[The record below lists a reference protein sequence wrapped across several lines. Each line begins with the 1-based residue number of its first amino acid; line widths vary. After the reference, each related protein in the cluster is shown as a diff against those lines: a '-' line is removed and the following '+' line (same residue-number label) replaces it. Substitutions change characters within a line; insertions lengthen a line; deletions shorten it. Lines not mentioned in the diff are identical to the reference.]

1 MSLGVRSSLC
11 YLRKNAGLL
20 KMLSPKSYDPGQ
32 ILVPLAEDLDRFG
45 VAGVHLFTF
54 NQVARTA
61 QWRDRTLNELG
72 GSP

>member
-1 MSLGVRSSLC
+1 
-11 YLRKNAGLL
+11 
-20 KMLSPKSYDPGQ
+20 MLSPKSYDPGQ